1 MGERVLVTGGAGFI
15 GSHLVDILLKK
26 GHFVRAYDNLE
37 PQVHGESQKI
47 PDYLNKEAELIVGD
61 VRDREKLKE
70 AINGIDVVFHLA
82 ASVGVAQSMY
92 EIAKYTES
100 NTMGGATLL
109 DLIANEKHNIRKVI
123 IASSM
128 SVYGEG
134 AYKCDDCGEVYPKI
148 RSLEQFKRNDWEMKC
163 PNCNVDV
170 KPIPTGEDKPLFPTS
185 IYAVSKRDHEEMFL
199 IIGRAYQIPTVA
211 LRFFN
216 VYGPRQAL
224 SNPYTGVAAIFSS
237 RLMNDKPPI
246 IFEDGNQARD
256 FIHISDI
263 VQACILAMDKSE
275 GDYQVF
281 NIGTGRKLTVLDVAN
296 VLIDKLGFKGES
308 QIVNKFREGDI
319 RHCYADISLAKE
331 VLGYEPKIKFED
343 GIIDLVNWVKL
354 QQAEDK
360 VNFALD
366 ILDKKGLT
374 K

>member
-15 GSHLVDILLKK
+15 GSHLVDILLEK

-61 VRDREKLKE
+61 VIDREKLKE
-70 AINGIDVVFHLA
+70 AINSIDVVFHLA

-134 AYKCDDCGEVYPKI
+134 TYKCDDCGEVYPKI

-308 QIVNKFREGDI
+308 QIVNRFREGDI

>member
-1 MGERVLVTGGAGFI
+1 MSERVLITGGAGFI
-15 GSHLVDILLKK
+15 GSHLVDTLLEK
-26 GHFVRAYDNLE
+26 GYFVRVYDNLE
-37 PQVHGESQKI
+37 PQVHGKSQNI
-47 PDYLNKEAELIVGD
+47 PDYFNKEAELIVGD
-61 VRDREKLKE
+61 VRDREKLKK
-70 AINGIDVVFHLA
+70 AINNIDVVFHLA

-109 DLIANEKHNIRKVI
+109 DLIANEKHNIRKVVV
-123 IASSM
+123 ASSM

-134 AYKCDDCGEVYPKI
+134 AYSCNNCGKVYPKI
-148 RSLEQFKRNDWEMKC
+148 RSLEQFKKNDWEMKC
-163 PNCNVDV
+163 PNCNIDV
-170 KPIPTGEDKPLFPTS
+170 MPIPTDEDKPLFPTS

-256 FIHISDI
+256 FIHVSDI
-263 VQACILAMDKSE
+263 GQACILAIEKSE

-281 NIGTGRKLTVLDVAN
+281 NVGTGRKLSVLDVAN
-296 VLIDKLGFKGES
+296 VLMDKLSFKGEP
-308 QIVNKFREGDI
+308 QIVNRFREGDI
-319 RHCYADISLAKE
+319 RHCYADISLIKKI
-331 VLGYEPKIKFED
+331 LGYEPKVKFED

-354 QQAEDK
+354 QKAEDK
-360 VNFALD
+360 VNFAID

>member
-1 MGERVLVTGGAGFI
+1 MSERVLITGGAGFI
-15 GSHLVDILLKK
+15 GSHLVDNLLEK
-26 GHFVRAYDNLE
+26 GHFVRVYDNLE
-37 PQVHGESQKI
+37 PQVHGESQRI
-47 PDYLNKEAELIVGD
+47 PDYLNKEAELIIGD
-61 VRDREKLKE
+61 VRDREKLKK
-70 AINGIDVVFHLA
+70 AICDIDVIFHLA

-109 DLIANEKHNIRKVI
+109 DIIANEKHNIRKVVV
-123 IASSM
+123 ASSM

-148 RSLEQFKRNDWEMKC
+148 RLLKQFKRNDWEMKC
-163 PNCNVDV
+163 PNCNLDV
-170 KPIPTGEDKPLFPTS
+170 KPISTSEDKPLFPTS

-256 FIHISDI
+256 FIHVSDI

-308 QIVNKFREGDI
+308 QIVNRFREGDI
-319 RHCYADISLAKE
+319 RHCYADISLARE

-343 GIIDLVNWVKL
+343 GIIYLVNWVKL
-354 QQAEDK
+354 QQAEDR
-360 VNFALD
+360 VDFAID

>member
-1 MGERVLVTGGAGFI
+1 MGERVLITGGAGFI
-15 GSHLVDILLKK
+15 GSHLVDILLEK

-70 AINGIDVVFHLA
+70 AISGIDVVFHLA

-296 VLIDKLGFKGES
+296 VLIDKLSFKGES
-308 QIVNKFREGDI
+308 QIVNRFREGDI

-354 QQAEDK
+354 QQSEDK

>member
-1 MGERVLVTGGAGFI
+1 MSERVLITGGAGFI
-15 GSHLVDILLKK
+15 GSHLVDALLEK
-26 GHFVRAYDNLE
+26 GCVVRVYDNLE
-37 PQVHGESQKI
+37 PQVHGKSQKT
-47 PDYLNKEAELIVGD
+47 PDYLNKEAELIKGD
-61 VRDREKLKE
+61 VRDRKRLKK
-70 AINGIDVVFHLA
+70 AIYNIDVVFHLA

-92 EIAKYTES
+92 EIARYTES

-109 DLIANEKHNIRKVI
+109 DLIANEKNNIKKIVV
-123 IASSM
+123 ASSM

-134 AYKCDDCGEVYPKI
+134 AYNCDNCGKVYPKI
-148 RSLEQFKRNDWEMKC
+148 RSLEQFKKNDWEMKC
-163 PNCNVDV
+163 PNCNIDV
-170 KPIPTGEDKPLFPTS
+170 IPIPTNEDKPLFPTS

-237 RLMNDKPPI
+237 RIINNNPPI

-256 FIHISDI
+256 FIHVSDI
-263 VQACILAMDKSE
+263 VQACILAMEKSE

-281 NIGTGRKLTVLDVAN
+281 NVGTGRKLSVFDMAN
-296 VLIDKLGFKGES
+296 VLMDKLFFKGES
-308 QIVNKFREGDI
+308 RVVNRFREGDI
-319 RHCYADISLAKE
+319 RHCYADISLIKKI
-331 VLGYEPKIKFED
+331 LGYEPKVKFED

-354 QQAEDK
+354 QKAEDK
-360 VNFALD
+360 VNFAID

>member
-1 MGERVLVTGGAGFI
+1 MSERILVTGGAGFI
-15 GSHLVDILLKK
+15 GSHLVDALLRK
-26 GHFVRAYDNLE
+26 GHSVRIYDNLE
-37 PQVHGESQKI
+37 PQVHGESQNV
-47 PDYLNKEAELIVGD
+47 PDYFNKEAELIKGD
-61 VRDREKLKE
+61 VRDRKRLKK
-70 AINGIDVVFHLA
+70 AIYNIDVVFHLA

-92 EIAKYTES
+92 EIARYTES

-109 DLIANEKHNIRKVI
+109 DLIANEKNNIKKIVV
-123 IASSM
+123 ASSM

-134 AYKCDDCGEVYPKI
+134 AYNCDNCGKVYPKI
-148 RSLEQFKRNDWEMKC
+148 RSLEQFKKNDWEMKC
-163 PNCNVDV
+163 PNCNIDV
-170 KPIPTGEDKPLFPTS
+170 MPIPTNEDKPLFPTS

-237 RLMNDKPPI
+237 RIINNNPPI

-256 FIHISDI
+256 FIHVSDI
-263 VQACILAMDKSE
+263 VQACILAMEKSE

-281 NIGTGRKLTVLDVAN
+281 NIGTGRKLSVFDIAN
-296 VLIDKLGFKGES
+296 VLMDKLFFKGES
-308 QIVNKFREGDI
+308 RVVNRFREGDI
-319 RHCYADISLAKE
+319 RHCYADISLAQE
-331 VLGYEPKIKFED
+331 VLGYKPKIKFED

-354 QQAEDK
+354 QHAEDK
-360 VNFALD
+360 VNSAID

>member
-15 GSHLVDILLKK
+15 GSHLVDILLEK

-92 EIAKYTES
+92 EIAKYIES
-100 NTMGGATLL
+100 NTMGGATIL

-170 KPIPTGEDKPLFPTS
+170 EPIPTGEDKPLFPTS

-263 VQACILAMDKSE
+263 VQACILAIDKSE

-308 QIVNKFREGDI
+308 QIVNRFREGDI

>member
-1 MGERVLVTGGAGFI
+1 MSERVLITGGAGFI
-15 GSHLVDILLKK
+15 GSHLVDTLLEK
-26 GHFVRAYDNLE
+26 GYFVRVYDNLE
-37 PQVHGESQKI
+37 PQVHGKSQNI
-47 PDYLNKEAELIVGD
+47 PDYFNKEAELIVGD
-61 VRDREKLKE
+61 VRDREKLKK
-70 AINGIDVVFHLA
+70 AINNIDVVFHLA

-109 DLIANEKHNIRKVI
+109 DLIANEKHNIRKVVV
-123 IASSM
+123 ASSM

-134 AYKCDDCGEVYPKI
+134 AYSCNNCGKVYPKI
-148 RSLEQFKRNDWEMKC
+148 RSLEQFKKNDWEMKC
-163 PNCNVDV
+163 PNCNIDV
-170 KPIPTGEDKPLFPTS
+170 MPIPTDEDKPLFPTS

-256 FIHISDI
+256 FIHVSDI
-263 VQACILAMDKSE
+263 VQACILAIEKSE

-281 NIGTGRKLTVLDVAN
+281 NVGTGRKLSVLDVAN
-296 VLIDKLGFKGES
+296 VLMDKLSFKGEP
-308 QIVNKFREGDI
+308 QIVNRFREGDI
-319 RHCYADISLAKE
+319 RHCYADISLIKKI
-331 VLGYEPKIKFED
+331 LGYEPKVKFED

-354 QQAEDK
+354 QKAEDK
-360 VNFALD
+360 VNFAID

>member
-15 GSHLVDILLKK
+15 GSHLVDILLEK

-47 PDYLNKEAELIVGD
+47 PDYLNKEVELIVGD

-308 QIVNKFREGDI
+308 QIVNRFREGDI

>member
-15 GSHLVDILLKK
+15 GSHLLDILLEK
-26 GHFVRAYDNLE
+26 GHFVRVYDNLE

-47 PDYLNKEAELIVGD
+47 PDYLNKKAELMVGD

-70 AINGIDVVFHLA
+70 AINGIDVIFHLA

-92 EIAKYTES
+92 EIVKYTES
-100 NTMGGATLL
+100 NTMGGATIL

-123 IASSM
+123 VASSM

-246 IFEDGNQARD
+246 VFEDGNQARD

-308 QIVNKFREGDI
+308 QIVNRFREGDI

>member
-15 GSHLVDILLKK
+15 GSHLVDTLLEK
-26 GHFVRAYDNLE
+26 GYFVRVYDNLE
-37 PQVHGESQKI
+37 PQVHGKSQNI
-47 PDYLNKEAELIVGD
+47 PDYFNKEVELIKGD
-61 VRDREKLKE
+61 VRDREKLKK
-70 AINGIDVVFHLA
+70 AINNIDVVFHLA

-109 DLIANEKHNIRKVI
+109 DLIANEKHNIRKVVV
-123 IASSM
+123 ASSM

-134 AYKCDDCGEVYPKI
+134 AYNCNNCGKAYPKI

-170 KPIPTGEDKPLFPTS
+170 KPIPTDEDKPLFPTS

-199 IIGRAYQIPTVA
+199 IIGKAYQIPTVA

-246 IFEDGNQARD
+246 IFEDGYQARD
-256 FIHISDI
+256 FIHVSDI
-263 VQACILAMDKSE
+263 VQACILAIEKSE

-281 NIGTGRKLTVLDVAN
+281 NVGTGRKLSVLDVAN
-296 VLIDKLGFKGES
+296 VLMDKLSFKGEP
-308 QIVNKFREGDI
+308 QIVNRFREGDI
-319 RHCYADISLAKE
+319 RHCYADISLIEK
-331 VLGYEPKIKFED
+331 VLGYGPKVKFED

-354 QQAEDK
+354 QKAEDK
-360 VNFALD
+360 VNFAID

>member
-1 MGERVLVTGGAGFI
+1 MSERVLVTGGAGFI
-15 GSHLVDILLKK
+15 GSHLVDILLEK

-37 PQVHGESQKI
+37 PQVHGKSQKI
-47 PDYLNKEAELIVGD
+47 PDYFNKEAELIVGD

-134 AYKCDDCGEVYPKI
+134 TYKCDDCGEVYPKI

-308 QIVNKFREGDI
+308 QIVNRFREGDI

>member
-1 MGERVLVTGGAGFI
+1 MSERVLITGGAGFI
-15 GSHLVDILLKK
+15 GSHLVDTLLEK
-26 GHFVRAYDNLE
+26 GYFVRVYDNLE
-37 PQVHGESQKI
+37 PQVHGKSQNI
-47 PDYLNKEAELIVGD
+47 PDYFNKEAELIVGD
-61 VRDREKLKE
+61 VRDREKLKK
-70 AINGIDVVFHLA
+70 AINNIDVVFHLA

-109 DLIANEKHNIRKVI
+109 DLIANEKHNIRKVVV
-123 IASSM
+123 ASSM

-134 AYKCDDCGEVYPKI
+134 AYSCNNCGKVYPKI
-148 RSLEQFKRNDWEMKC
+148 RSLEQFKKNDWEMKC
-163 PNCNVDV
+163 PNCNIDV
-170 KPIPTGEDKPLFPTS
+170 MPIPTDEDKPLFPTS

-256 FIHISDI
+256 FIHVSDI
-263 VQACILAMDKSE
+263 VQACILAIEKSE

-281 NIGTGRKLTVLDVAN
+281 NVGTGRKLSVLDVAN
-296 VLIDKLGFKGES
+296 VLMDKLSFKGEP
-308 QIVNKFREGDI
+308 QIVNRFREGDI
-319 RHCYADISLAKE
+319 RHCYADISLIKKI
-331 VLGYEPKIKFED
+331 LGYEPKVKFED

-354 QQAEDK
+354 QKAED
-360 VNFALD
+360 
-366 ILDKKGLT
+366 
-374 K
+374 

>member
-1 MGERVLVTGGAGFI
+1 MSERVLITGGAGFI
-15 GSHLVDILLKK
+15 GSHLVDTLLEK
-26 GHFVRAYDNLE
+26 GYFVRVYDNLE
-37 PQVHGESQKI
+37 PQVHGKSQNI
-47 PDYLNKEAELIVGD
+47 PDYFNKEAELIVGD
-61 VRDREKLKE
+61 VRDREKLKK
-70 AINGIDVVFHLA
+70 AINNIDVVFHLA

-109 DLIANEKHNIRKVI
+109 DLIANEKHNIRKVVV
-123 IASSM
+123 ASSM

-134 AYKCDDCGEVYPKI
+134 SYSCNNCGKVYPKI
-148 RSLEQFKRNDWEMKC
+148 RSLEQFKKNDWEMKC
-163 PNCNVDV
+163 PNCNIDV
-170 KPIPTGEDKPLFPTS
+170 MPIPTDEDKPLFPTS

-256 FIHISDI
+256 FIHVSDI
-263 VQACILAMDKSE
+263 GHACILAIEKSE

-281 NIGTGRKLTVLDVAN
+281 NVGTGRKLSVLDVAN
-296 VLIDKLGFKGES
+296 VLMDKLSFKGEP
-308 QIVNKFREGDI
+308 QIVNRFREGDI
-319 RHCYADISLAKE
+319 RHCYADISLIKKI
-331 VLGYEPKIKFED
+331 LGYEPKVKFED

-354 QQAEDK
+354 QKAEDK
-360 VNFALD
+360 VNFAID

>member
-15 GSHLVDILLKK
+15 GSHLVDTLFEK
-26 GHFVRAYDNLE
+26 GYFVRVYDNLE
-37 PQVHGESQKI
+37 PQVHGKSQNI
-47 PDYLNKEAELIVGD
+47 PDYFNKEVELIKGD
-61 VRDREKLKE
+61 VRDREKLKK
-70 AINGIDVVFHLA
+70 AINNIDVVFHLA

-92 EIAKYTES
+92 EVAKYTES

-109 DLIANEKHNIRKVI
+109 DLIANEKHNIRKVVV
-123 IASSM
+123 ASSM

-134 AYKCDDCGEVYPKI
+134 AYSCNNCGKAYPKI

-170 KPIPTGEDKPLFPTS
+170 KPIPTDEDKPLFPTS

-199 IIGRAYQIPTVA
+199 IIGKAYQIPTVA

-237 RLMNDKPPI
+237 RIINNNPPI

-256 FIHISDI
+256 FVHVSDI
-263 VQACILAMDKSE
+263 VQACILAIEKSE

-281 NIGTGRKLTVLDVAN
+281 NVGTGRKLSVLDVAN
-296 VLIDKLGFKGES
+296 VLMDKLSFKGEP
-308 QIVNKFREGDI
+308 QIVNRFREGDI
-319 RHCYADISLAKE
+319 RHCYADISLIEK
-331 VLGYEPKIKFED
+331 VLGYGPKVKFED

-354 QQAEDK
+354 QKAEDK
-360 VNFALD
+360 VNFAID

>member
-15 GSHLVDILLKK
+15 GSHLVDTLLEK

-47 PDYLNKEAELIVGD
+47 PDYLNKEVELIVGD

-134 AYKCDDCGEVYPKI
+134 PYECDDCGEVYPKI

-237 RLMNDKPPI
+237 RLMNAKPPI

-308 QIVNKFREGDI
+308 QIVNRFREGDI
-319 RHCYADISLAKE
+319 RHCYADISLAKG

-354 QQAEDK
+354 QKAVDK
-360 VNFALD
+360 VDFAID

>member
-15 GSHLVDILLKK
+15 GSHLVDTLFEK
-26 GHFVRAYDNLE
+26 GYFVRVYDNLE
-37 PQVHGESQKI
+37 PQVHGKSQNI
-47 PDYLNKEAELIVGD
+47 PDYFNKEVELIKGD
-61 VRDREKLKE
+61 VRDREKLKK
-70 AINGIDVVFHLA
+70 AINNIDVVFHLA

-109 DLIANEKHNIRKVI
+109 DLIANEKHNIRKVVV
-123 IASSM
+123 ASSM

-134 AYKCDDCGEVYPKI
+134 AYSCNNCGKAYPKI

-170 KPIPTGEDKPLFPTS
+170 KPIPTDEDKPLFPTS

-199 IIGRAYQIPTVA
+199 IIGKAYQIPTVA

-237 RLMNDKPPI
+237 RIINNNPPI

-256 FIHISDI
+256 FVHVSDI
-263 VQACILAMDKSE
+263 VQACILAIEKSE

-281 NIGTGRKLTVLDVAN
+281 NVGTGRKLSVLDVAN
-296 VLIDKLGFKGES
+296 VLMDKLSFKGEP
-308 QIVNKFREGDI
+308 QIVNRFREGDI
-319 RHCYADISLAKE
+319 RHCYADISLIEK
-331 VLGYEPKIKFED
+331 VLGYGPKVKFED

-354 QQAEDK
+354 QKAEDK
-360 VNFALD
+360 VNFAID

>member
-1 MGERVLVTGGAGFI
+1 MSERILVTGGAGFI
-15 GSHLVDILLKK
+15 GSYLVDALLRK
-26 GHFVRAYDNLE
+26 GHSVRVYDNLE
-37 PQVHGESQKI
+37 PQVHGESQNM
-47 PDYLNKEAELIVGD
+47 PDYFNKEAELIKGD
-61 VRDREKLKE
+61 VRDRKRLKK
-70 AINGIDVVFHLA
+70 AIYNIDIVFHLA

-92 EIAKYTES
+92 EIARYTES

-109 DLIANEKHNIRKVI
+109 DLIANEKNNIKKIVV
-123 IASSM
+123 ASSM

-134 AYKCDDCGEVYPKI
+134 AYNCDNCGKVYPKI
-148 RSLEQFKRNDWEMKC
+148 RSLEQFKKNDWEMKC
-163 PNCNVDV
+163 PNCNIDV
-170 KPIPTGEDKPLFPTS
+170 MPIPTNEDKPLFPTS

-237 RLMNDKPPI
+237 RIINNNPPI

-256 FIHISDI
+256 FIHVSDI
-263 VQACILAMDKSE
+263 VQACILAMEKSE

-281 NIGTGRKLTVLDVAN
+281 NVGTGRKLSVFDIAN
-296 VLIDKLGFKGES
+296 VLMDKLFFKGEP
-308 QIVNKFREGDI
+308 QIVNRFREGDI
-319 RHCYADISLAKE
+319 RHCYADISLAQE

-354 QQAEDK
+354 QHAEDK
-360 VNFALD
+360 VNSAID

>member
-1 MGERVLVTGGAGFI
+1 MGERVLITGGAGFI
-15 GSHLVDILLKK
+15 GSHLVDALLEN
-26 GHFVRAYDNLE
+26 GYFVRVYDNLE
-37 PQVHGESQKI
+37 PQVHGESHKI
-47 PDYLNKEAELIVGD
+47 PDYLNKEAEFIIGD
-61 VRDREKLKE
+61 IRDREKLKK
-70 AINGIDVVFHLA
+70 AICDIDVVFHLA

-100 NTMGGATLL
+100 NTMGGAILL

-123 IASSM
+123 VASSM

-134 AYKCDDCGEVYPKI
+134 AYKCNDCGEVYPKI
-148 RSLEQFKRNDWEMKC
+148 RSLEQFKRNDWGMKC
-163 PNCNVDV
+163 PNCNIDV
-170 KPIPTGEDKPLFPTS
+170 MPIPTNEDKPLFPTS
-185 IYAVSKRDHEEMFL
+185 IYAVNKRDHEEMFL

-216 VYGPRQAL
+216 VYGQRQAL

-237 RLMNDKPPI
+237 RIINNNPPI

-256 FIHISDI
+256 FIHVIDI
-263 VQACILAMDKSE
+263 VQACILAMEKSE

-281 NIGTGRKLTVLDVAN
+281 NVGTGRKLSVFDIAN
-296 VLIDKLGFKGES
+296 VLMNKLSFKGEP
-308 QIVNKFREGDI
+308 QIVNRFREGDI
-319 RHCYADISLAKE
+319 RHCYADISLIKK
-331 VLGYEPKIKFED
+331 VLGYKPKVKFED

-354 QQAEDK
+354 QKAEDR
-360 VNFALD
+360 VNFAID

>member
-1 MGERVLVTGGAGFI
+1 MSERVLITGGAGFI
-15 GSHLVDILLKK
+15 GSHLVDTLLEK
-26 GHFVRAYDNLE
+26 GYFVRVYDNLE
-37 PQVHGESQKI
+37 PQVHGKSQNI
-47 PDYLNKEAELIVGD
+47 PDYFNKEAELIVGD
-61 VRDREKLKE
+61 VRDREKLKK
-70 AINGIDVVFHLA
+70 AINNIDVVFHLA

-109 DLIANEKHNIRKVI
+109 DLIANEKHNIRKVVV
-123 IASSM
+123 ASSM

-134 AYKCDDCGEVYPKI
+134 AYSCNNCGKVYPKI
-148 RSLEQFKRNDWEMKC
+148 RSLEQFKKNDWEMKC
-163 PNCNVDV
+163 PNCNIDV
-170 KPIPTGEDKPLFPTS
+170 MPIPTDEDKPLFPTS

-256 FIHISDI
+256 FIHVSDI
-263 VQACILAMDKSE
+263 VQACILAIEKSE

-281 NIGTGRKLTVLDVAN
+281 NVGTGRKLAVLDVAN
-296 VLIDKLGFKGES
+296 VLMDKLSFKGEP
-308 QIVNKFREGDI
+308 QIVNRFREGDI
-319 RHCYADISLAKE
+319 RHCYADISLIKKI
-331 VLGYEPKIKFED
+331 LGYEPKVKFED

-354 QQAEDK
+354 QKAEDK
-360 VNFALD
+360 VNFAID

>member
-15 GSHLVDILLKK
+15 GSHLVDILLEK

-47 PDYLNKEAELIVGD
+47 PDYLNKEVELIVGD

-296 VLIDKLGFKGES
+296 VLIYKLGFKGES
-308 QIVNKFREGDI
+308 QIVNRFREGDI